1 MTQSSHLA
9 AAPAADREHVSASSA
24 THQREW
30 LAIICVLA
38 GEAAVAGLM
47 LRSNI
52 SPGTILAVHC
62 AVLSWVWLILF
73 MGRQSGADLTLAA
86 LILLLVA
93 AAGPA
98 GALAAAFML
107 AFSGRSGAGPYVLD
121 RWYRRLASAGG
132 VDPATA
138 MHDRFVAGRV
148 LRHDGPPPALFSDI
162 IENGTLSERQSALG
176 LIARRFH
183 PDYSSALAAALRS
196 PEPVVRVQAAA
207 VVARVRADLKL
218 KVAQLTA
225 PERQTGAPAQAARL
239 ETATHL
245 SLLSSC
251 FLVDE
256 TERAVCRAQAAKL
269 FELELT
275 STRTIARAAALAEFE
290 TAAALEGYLIGAGR
304 LKEFRIA
311 RRVHDVS
318 RTGLYRFRQ
327 ISAIKGAA

>member
-1 MTQSSHLA
+1 MNQFANPTA
-9 AAPAADREHVSASSA
+9 TPAADREPVAA
-24 THQREW
+24 TRTTHQREW
-30 LAIICVLA
+30 LAIICVLT

-62 AVLSWVWLILF
+62 AAVSWIWLILF
-73 MGRQSGADLTLAA
+73 MGRQNGADLTLAA

-107 AFSGRSGAGPYVLD
+107 AFSGRAGAGPQVLD

-132 VDPATA
+132 VDPAIA
-138 MHDRFVAGRV
+138 MHDRVVAGRV
-148 LRHDGPPPALFSDI
+148 LRLDAPPPGLFSDI
-162 IENGTLSERQSALG
+162 IANGTLSERQSALG
-176 LIARRFH
+176 LIARHFH
-183 PDYSSALAAALRS
+183 PDYSPALEAALRS

-218 KVAQLTA
+218 KIASLMA
-225 PERQTGAPAQAARL
+225 MESQTGAPVQTVRL
-239 ETATHL
+239 ETATQL
-245 SLLSSC
+245 SLFSSC
-251 FLVDE
+251 SLIDE
-256 TERAVCRAQAAKL
+256 TERAVCRVQAAKL
-269 FELELT
+269 FGLELT
-275 STRTIARAAALAEFE
+275 STRAVARAAAQAGFE
-290 TAAALEGYLIGAGR
+290 TAAALEGFLIGAGR

-318 RTGLYRFRQ
+318 HNGLYRFRQ
-327 ISAIKGAA
+327 MSAVKGAA